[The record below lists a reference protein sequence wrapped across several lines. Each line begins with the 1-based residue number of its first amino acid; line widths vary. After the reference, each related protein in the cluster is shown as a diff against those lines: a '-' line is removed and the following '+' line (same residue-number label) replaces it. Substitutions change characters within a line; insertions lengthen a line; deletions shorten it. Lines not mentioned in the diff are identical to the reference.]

1 MTSLRICPHPSQEI
15 VRLPPKTPKHVVD
28 GSSLVLVHTGPYWS
42 NHPLDVRSDLGQYHR
57 SISFLWDV
65 FRQNILY
72 IYIYVRLYILLY
84 NVLYLNGLRC
94 QARAKRSFCF
104 FFVRKFLEGLRA
116 VVEGLPAFGEG
127 LTVFHWFLF
136 DADYTEN
143 VMKHGHLSSAWT
155 QDRLSAP
162 ARNVKISN
170 GL

>member
-1 MTSLRICPHPSQEI
+1 MVVHSSSSTLGHIGPTILSTSGPILVSTIDPS
-15 VRLPPKTPKHVVD
+15 VFFGMFLDKT
-28 GSSLVLVHTGPYWS
+28 Y
-42 NHPLDVRSDLGQYHR
+42 
-57 SISFLWDV
+57 
-65 FRQNILY
+65 Y